1 MDNGQNGM
9 ERKKLNI
16 AIVCDPIGSNKAGGI
31 VSAVRFGRLLQ
42 ERGHRVIFIGAKL
55 KEHRT
60 HNEHEGMRVYR
71 FRSIPLPKS
80 GGWYTAFP
88 TIKEIKKVLQDEK
101 IDVVHIQ
108 LPMSAALVA
117 VKAAKSLGIKIVAG
131 SHSQP
136 ENLFMDMPKFLRPVL
151 DRSWNAY
158 LAWLYSKA
166 ESIIYP
172 SRMAL
177 ELLDHLTAEGKPSA
191 VVSNGVNIDRYRPVD
206 VGDFHIRFNIP
217 ADAVKLFY
225 IGRLFPEKSLDTLVN
240 AVPAIVRAHPQTH
253 VMIAGRGHVLP
264 QLERLTDALGMR
276 KHISFLD
283 LNDEDKILAY
293 NASDIFVSP
302 SFAELEGMTV
312 LEAMACGKP
321 IIVPDGVMNAARHFV
336 SDNGLLFKTADS
348 ADLAVQVIK
357 LIGDAELRKA
367 MGDAS
372 LKKSRMYDI
381 QRSVEKQERV
391 YYDALKMNS

>member
-1 MDNGQNGM
+1 MDKNVP
-9 ERKKLNI
+9 KKLRV
-16 AIVCDPIGSNKAGGI
+16 AIVCDPIGDSKAGGI
-31 VSAVRFGRLLQ
+31 VTAVRLGKLLQ
-42 ERGHRVIFIGAKL
+42 ARGHTIIFIGAKL
-55 KEHRT
+55 KEHRM
-60 HNEHEGMRVYR
+60 HHEYEGMKVYR

-88 TIKEIKKVLQDEK
+88 TVRELKQVLRDEH

-172 SRMAL
+172 SQMAL
-177 ELLDHLTAEGKPSA
+177 ELLDHLTTEGKPST
-191 VVSNGVNIDRYRPVD
+191 VISNGVNVDRYKPVD
-206 VGDFHIRFNIP
+206 VGDFHVRFNIP
-217 ADAVKLFY
+217 TDTVNLFY
-225 IGRLFPEKSLDTLVN
+225 VGRLFPEKSLDTLVK
-240 AVPAIVRAHPQTH
+240 AVPAIVAQHPKTH
-253 VMIAGRGHVLP
+253 VMIAGRGHMRP
-264 QLERLTDALGMR
+264 KLEKLTDQLGMR

-321 IIVPDGVMNAARHFV
+321 IIVPNGTMNAARHFV
-336 SDNGLLFKTADS
+336 SDNGLLFTPADS
-348 ADLAVQVIK
+348 ADLAAQALT
-357 LIGDAELRKA
+357 LILDADLRKA
-367 MGDAS
+367 MGSAS
-372 LKKSRMYDI
+372 LTKSKLYDI
-381 QRSVEKQERV
+381 HKSAEKQERV
-391 YYDALKMNS
+391 YYDALDANT